1 MQRQHQQCST
11 SASPCMHSCVMRA
24 CSLHATLA
32 SATTVHCMH
41 QHEQSLI
48 GSLSSLPFKQIYTC
62 LARSSNPSP
71 KHSFTRPDRQESICC
86 YIAMQRHWNKHL
98 CLISGLCMH
107 AYMCWY
113 MNACN
118 HTFVC
123 SDLILSCMHM
133 HGEVAA
139 LA

>member
-48 GSLSSLPFKQIYTC
+48 GSLSSLPFKQILYTC

-71 KHSFTRPDRQESICC
+71 KHSFTRPDRQE
-86 YIAMQRHWNKHL
+86 
-98 CLISGLCMH
+98 
-107 AYMCWY
+107 AYAATLQCKGIGT
-113 MNACN
+113 NI
-118 HTFVC
+118 FV
-123 SDLILSCMHM
+123 
-133 HGEVAA
+133 
-139 LA
+139 